1 MITSIMSHGPLSISF
16 LMLNSLQDC
25 SSLASLAT
33 VAVFFCLLLCRP
45 LLLYIGMECLY
56 LAQRFIMAKYGFT
69 HRGYG

>member
-1 MITSIMSHGPLSISF
+1 
-16 LMLNSLQDC
+16 MLNSLQDC

-69 HRGYG
+69 HRGSG